1 MAFYPRDNQKP
12 DHTTHTALL
21 LVPDPKSNTK
31 SSFRYHISTFAGD
44 NHWQY
49 KRDELQPASEGLSFG
64 RTPHLA
70 ALVFIDYVSSDETEI
85 RKIMESV
92 PLKQCDVNW
101 WCYHWVWDVLIRLE
115 KAKIIRRLPEGGPEK
130 IWQNGLQFC
139 KQHGTSKDEVVPTCD
154 VDGNR
159 LLSEL

>member
-31 SSFRYHISTFAGD
+31 SSFRYHISTLAGD

-70 ALVFIDYVSSDETEI
+70 ALVFIDYVSSDEAEI
-85 RKIMESV
+85 RKIMASV
-92 PLKQCDVNW
+92 PLKQCDVDW
-101 WCYHWVWDVLIRLE
+101 WCYHWVWDVLIVSFISILHALCCR
-115 KAKIIRRLPEGGPEK
+115 
-130 IWQNGLQFC
+130 
-139 KQHGTSKDEVVPTCD
+139 
-154 VDGNR
+154 
-159 LLSEL
+159 